1 MYKICTPLSAW
12 DEGVFLRTLLM
23 LQDQV
28 ARHLMSETWREV
40 KDFSYVQKN
49 QGKNDKV
56 GKKKKHK
63 EESKVIMSLH
73 CWEPQMSTLL
83 PPAPQHH
90 STVSWGKLIT
100 EFPTL
105 LPKAICQ
112 INQIHFCFLISVLV
126 RHN

>member
-1 MYKICTPLSAW
+1 
-12 DEGVFLRTLLM
+12 M

-40 KDFSYVQKN
+40 KDFSYVKKN

-56 GKKKKHK
+56 GKKKQQHK

-83 PPAPQHH
+83 PPSHP
-90 STVSWGKLIT
+90 STMAQAHW
-100 EFPTL
+100 
-105 LPKAICQ
+105 A
-112 INQIHFCFLISVLV
+112 N
-126 RHN
+126 